1 MNLKQKL
8 AKEFARDI
16 VYEERFDASHP
27 MYNNDEYM
35 GFLAGFEACRELA
48 VEKLRNAT
56 VDSDLPDGDL
66 TIAEMAQGKL
76 DQQYNLGLMEAI
88 VAIQGMGQEDV
99 D

>member
-16 VYEERFDASHP
+16 VYEERFDTSHP

-35 GFLAGFEACRELA
+35 GFLAGFEACRDRIM
-48 VEKLRNAT
+48 VKVRNAMI
-56 VDSDLPDGDL
+56 DSD
-66 TIAEMAQGKL
+66 IQSKL
-76 DQQYNLGLMEAI
+76 DEQYNLGLREA
-88 VAIQGMGQEDV
+88 VAAIQGVGQEDV